1 MIEKLLE
8 NWLDSASERSYQAV
22 FVQVLSGM
30 GYRVVHSTRHS
41 ALEFGK
47 DVLAIAPDGIGCAYQ
62 LKGHPGGRLGLSQ
75 FRSEIQPQMV
85 QLMSQP
91 VIYPGFPADS
101 HRTYLVS
108 NGYFEEEVHRAVD
121 DLNRSPHYPYKATLV
136 SRGELLD
143 WCKSMGASLW
153 PSELPDVRLLL
164 ELVLSNPRELL
175 PIEKLSVLLGK
186 ILDSDPAD
194 TIQIKQ
200 PEFHR
205 KVTSAALLTGIATAH
220 FAKEKN
226 HYAVAY
232 AWALLAV
239 MVIGAAEKHQHPLAG
254 AAKETLGL
262 AEEAAL
268 DALIELWGEVAERK
282 HLVEGDPMSDPEVYG
297 WRYGVVLGALSSLA
311 VAHDANSLLDDGA
324 GSELKAWLLKRHQGL
339 NLWGEGA
346 VANLVPWLVYL
357 RKHEPT
363 LRPDYEIA
371 GLVEAVVKR
380 NQHDSESALPSP
392 YFGAEEVIRNQLSL
406 DKHGDASDLRR
417 ETFSGSAYTAE
428 ALLHLLVRTNLKREC
443 KSIWPDYTRLGHRR
457 LVFSAPWHYCLL
469 NVDVG
474 VDEARLYPPSYEW
487 AKLKSEATHKGNPPI
502 PSELLARNWLL
513 VFWWQI
519 APHRFTSDASRYFA
533 ESQIPG
539 WGT

>member
-22 FVQVLSGM
+22 FVQMLSGM
-30 GYRVVHSTRHS
+30 GYRVVHSTRHN

-47 DVLAIAPDGIGCAYQ
+47 DILAIAPDGIGCAYQ
-62 LKGHPGGRLGLSQ
+62 LKGHPGGRLGLAQ
-75 FRSEIQPQMV
+75 FRSEIQPQLV

-91 VIYPGFPADS
+91 VIYPGFPSDS
-101 HRTYLVS
+101 HRAFLVS

-121 DLNRSPHYPYKATLV
+121 DLNRSPLPFKITLI

-143 WCKSMGASLW
+143 WCNSMGSSLW

-164 ELVLSNPRELL
+164 ELVLANPRELL
-175 PIEKLSVLLGK
+175 PTEKLADLIGK
-186 ILDSDPAD
+186 ILVTGPAD
-194 TIQIKQ
+194 ASQIKQ

-205 KVTSAALLTGIATAH
+205 KITSAALLTGIATAH

-226 HYAVAY
+226 HYAVAC
-232 AWALLAV
+232 AWALFAV
-239 MVIGAAEKHQHPLAG
+239 MVIGAAEKHEHPLIG
-254 AAKETLGL
+254 ATKETLGL
-262 AEEAAL
+262 AEETAL
-268 DALIELWGEVAERK
+268 DALIELWNEVAVRK
-282 HLVEGDPMSDPEVYG
+282 HLVEGDAMSDPEVYG

-311 VAHDANSLLDDGA
+311 IAHDANSLLDDEA
-324 GSELKAWLLKRHQGL
+324 GNQLRAWLLERHQGL

-371 GLVEAVVKR
+371 GLVEAVVKL
-380 NQHDSESALPSP
+380 NQHGKTTALPSP

-406 DKHGDASDLRR
+406 DRHGDASGLRR
-417 ETFSGSAYTAE
+417 ETFAGSAYTAE
-428 ALLHLLVRTNLKREC
+428 ALLHLLVRTNLKRSC
-443 KSIWPDYTRLGHRR
+443 KMIWPDFTRLGHRR
-457 LVFSAPWHYCLL
+457 LVFAAPWHYCLL

-474 VDEARLYPPSYEW
+474 VDETRFYPPSYEW
-487 AKLKSEATHKGNPPI
+487 AQLKSEATHEENPAI

-513 VFWWQI
+513 AFWWQI